1 MTVSLRLATPDDA
14 AACVALYAPYVRE
27 TSITFEYEVPTVAD
41 FRQRIETVL
50 KLAPWLLA
58 VDTRDGGGKE
68 HVLGYAY
75 GGTWRTRVAY
85 RWVVE
90 TAIYLDKDARGR
102 GIGKALYGALME
114 LLRLQG
120 FCRAIGGITLPNEAS
135 VKLHE
140 SLGFAFVGNFH
151 KCGFKQQTWWD
162 VGFWE
167 LELQPHPKEP
177 RETLSVA
184 AVMKRPEA
192 VRALEGAAQSIRA

>member
-1 MTVSLRLATPDDA
+1 MSVTLRLGTPDDA
-14 AACVALYAPYVRE
+14 EACVALYAPYVRE

-58 VDTRDGGGKE
+58 VETRDGHE
-68 HVLGYAY
+68 RVLGYAY

-90 TAIYLDKDARGR
+90 TAIYVDKDARGR

-120 FCRAIGGITLPNEAS
+120 FCRAIGGITLPNVES
-135 VKLHE
+135 EKLHE
-140 SLGFAFVGNFH
+140 RLGFKFVGNFR
-151 KCGFKQQTWWD
+151 KCGWKQGTWWD

-167 LELQPHPKEP
+167 LELREQSGEMKETVSIA
-177 RETLSVA
+177 EA
-184 AVMKRPEA
+184 MKRPDAIA
-192 VRALEGAAQSIRA
+192 VLDRARAAMAR

>member
-1 MTVSLRLATPDDA
+1 MSVTLRLATPEDA

-58 VDTRDGGGKE
+58 VETRDGKE
-68 HVLGYAY
+68 RVLGYAY

-90 TAIYLDKDARGR
+90 TAIYVDKDARGR
-102 GIGKALYGALME
+102 GIGKALYGALLD

-120 FCRAIGGITLPNEAS
+120 FCRAIGGITLPNPES
-135 VKLHE
+135 EKLHE
-140 SLGFAFVGNFH
+140 RLGFKLAGNFR
-151 KCGFKQQTWWD
+151 KCGWKQNTWWD

-167 LELQPHPKEP
+167 LELRPQTGEV

-184 AVMKRPEA
+184 QLMSRPESA
-192 VRALEGAAQSIRA
+192 TILERAGLATAR

>member
-1 MTVSLRLATPDDA
+1 MLTLRLATPDDA

-27 TSITFEYEVPTVAD
+27 TSITFEYEVPTAAD

-58 VDTRDGGGKE
+58 VETRDGKE

-90 TAIYLDKDARGR
+90 TAIYVDQQARGR
-102 GIGKALYGALME
+102 GIGKALYGALMD

-120 FCRAIGGITLPNEAS
+120 FCRAIGGITLPNPES
-135 VKLHE
+135 EKLHE
-140 SLGFAFVGNFH
+140 RLGFQFVGNFR
-151 KCGFKQQTWWD
+151 KCGWKQGTWWD

-167 LELQPHPKEP
+167 LELREQSGEM
-177 RETLSVA
+177 RETVSVA
-184 AVMKRPEA
+184 EALARPEA
-192 VRALEGAAQSIRA
+192 RAILDRARIAMTR